1 MDYDDGF
8 SEVKT
13 DLYELYQASNSSEP
27 SSFKPRRIDGGKSF
41 KVYSKKKVKT

>member
-13 DLYELYQASNSSEP
+13 DLYELYQASNSSEL
-27 SSFKPRRIDGGKSF
+27 SSFKPGGIDGGKPF
-41 KVYSKKKVKT
+41 KVYSRKKGNT